1 VSKALRVNTFGGLW
15 IESPEGGSAADLRPR
30 GLALLAILA
39 AGGAKG
45 MTRDRV
51 LGVLWPD
58 TDEERARHALSQTI
72 YGLRRDLGEDV
83 IDSTPAL
90 RLDPSHI
97 SSDVADFQAAVKARE
112 WEKAA
117 AQYHGP
123 FLDGFYLA
131 DAPEFERWVENER
144 ASLATA
150 GIRAIEIVAKASA
163 EAGRPEE
170 AAEHWH
176 RLTRLDPLDSRIA
189 ASYMEALAA
198 LGDRAAAIA
207 HGRAHAELRRR
218 ELEVGPDPVV
228 ERVVE
233 RLREATDL
241 PAGGRVPRSTLP
253 PAGRDREAAAP
264 PAAPP
269 PLLSAAALSASGE
282 VASERSDAPVQ
293 PTAAPVIPGPPEALP
308 VPYRRL
314 ALGRRTIVIGAS
326 VAAVVIAGVLVWRA
340 TGASR
345 EASRPVL
352 AVGRIRDLALPDSA
366 ALGVL
371 SSEMLA
377 TSLGRLDEV
386 QVIANSRMLEL
397 TPRDADT
404 SRTAFTDAARRA
416 GATEVIEGEL
426 VPLADRR
433 FRLEIRRVDIARGL
447 VRGGYRATGSERI
460 ALVDSVTA
468 KIAADLR
475 VGAPSGSLADVSTR
489 SPVAYRFYEEGLRAL
504 YQYDAYAANGLF
516 RSAVR
521 EDSTFPM
528 ATYYAWRTARAVG
541 EADEGLLAD
550 RAVALAERASPRD
563 RLLILTHVGAERSDL
578 RALAAAETL
587 ATEYPRD
594 PEALVRATE
603 VMTDLGRAIQLLDRA
618 IAIDSAASPRSL
630 AFCRVCEALSQLN
643 TRYEWADSAA
653 AVERTLQR
661 WRTLRPND
669 ATPWALLADWL
680 IGFGRREEAETA
692 RRRYESLGGTRAG
705 QLGNLVRSLRLD
717 DLDAADRACNAGLA
731 SAERDEFTRYRWYCV
746 IALRMEGRYREALA
760 LARNG
765 RVPQSRIVRHG
776 FTPDAYELAIL
787 QMEMGQ
793 PLAAGNLFHDMA
805 KAEATRGPEGTR
817 ARNMAWLLTLSA
829 TAAVAAGDT
838 ARGRRLADSI
848 EAIGKRSLF
857 ARDPL
862 LHHFVRGLLYARA
875 QQPDAAVREL
885 RSAMHS
891 PTFGFTRINY
901 ELGEQLLALGR
912 PKEAINVV
920 QGALHGGLEGSG
932 LYVTR
937 TEMHDLL
944 ARLFDASGQRDSAAA
959 HFTVVERAWRM
970 ADPFLAPRAEA
981 ARQWLMREGRHTTFG
996 RSSTPT
1002 VDAMIRRRQDVAAHR
1017 RPGRSHWVS
1026 DLPSHSP
1033 VLLLGD
1039 DHVLDVA
1046 LPQQRL
1052 VRLQV
1057 AAHHLF
1063 ELHPDLTDAFA
1074 QQLLDFA
1081 VLRRRRVI
1089 RAAC

>member
-1 VSKALRVNTFGGLW
+1 MSKALRLNTFGGLW
-15 IESPEGGSAADLRPR
+15 IESPEGGAAADVRPR

-90 RLDPSHI
+90 RLDPVLI

-112 WEKAA
+112 WEEAA
-117 AQYHGP
+117 VQYHGP

-150 GIRAIEIVAKASA
+150 GIRAIEIVARASA
-163 EAGRPEE
+163 EAGRREE

-176 RLTRLDPLDSRIA
+176 RLAQLDPLDSRIA

-218 ELEVGPDPVV
+218 ELEVGPDPIV

-241 PAGGRVPRSTLP
+241 PAGGRGPGSAL
-253 PAGRDREAAAP
+253 P
-264 PAAPP
+264 PAAPAVEAVAP
-269 PLLSAAALSASGE
+269 LSAPLRSAALPAPGE
-282 VASERSDAPVQ
+282 MEPGPKVVSERSDAPAQ
-293 PTAAPVIPGPPEALP
+293 PTAAPVSTGPPEALS

-314 ALGRRTIVIGAS
+314 ALGGRTAVIGAS
-326 VAAVVIAGVLVWRA
+326 VAAVVIAGALVWRA
-340 TGASR
+340 TRASSETPR
-345 EASRPVL
+345 AVL

-377 TSLGRLDEV
+377 TSLARLDEV

-397 TPRDADT
+397 TPRDADA
-404 SRTAFTDAARRA
+404 SPTAFTDAARRA

-528 ATYYAWRTARAVG
+528 ATYHAWRTARAVG
-541 EADEGLLAD
+541 EADQGLLAD

-603 VMTDLGRAIQLLDRA
+603 VMTDLGRAIRLLDRA
-618 IAIDSAASPRSL
+618 IAIDSAASPRSIV
-630 AFCRVCEALSQLN
+630 FCRMCEALSQLN

-680 IGFGRREEAETA
+680 LGFGRRDEAEA
-692 RRRYESLGGTRAG
+692 AMRRYESLGGMRGG
-705 QLGNLVRSLRLD
+705 QVGHLVRSLRLD
-717 DLDAADRACNAGLA
+717 DLDAADRACNSGLA

-746 IALRMEGRYREALA
+746 IALRMAGRYREALA
-760 LARNG
+760 LSREG
-765 RVPQSRIVRHG
+765 RVPRSRIVRHG
-776 FTPDAYELAIL
+776 LVPNAYEVAIL

-793 PLAAGNLFHDMA
+793 SVAAGNLFHDMA
-805 KAEATRGPEGTR
+805 TAEATRGPEGTR

-875 QQPDAAVREL
+875 QQQDAAVREL

-901 ELGEQLLALGR
+901 ELGELLLTLGR

-944 ARLFDASGQRDSAAA
+944 ARLFDASGQRDSAAV
-959 HFTVVERAWRM
+959 HFTVVERAWRT

-981 ARQWLMREGRHTTFG
+981 ARRWLIREGRQTG
-996 RSSTPT
+996 L
-1002 VDAMIRRRQDVAAHR
+1002 
-1017 RPGRSHWVS
+1017 RP
-1026 DLPSHSP
+1026 
-1033 VLLLGD
+1033 
-1039 DHVLDVA
+1039 
-1046 LPQQRL
+1046 
-1052 VRLQV
+1052 
-1057 AAHHLF
+1057 
-1063 ELHPDLTDAFA
+1063 
-1074 QQLLDFA
+1074 QLNSK
-1081 VLRRRRVI
+1081 R
-1089 RAAC
+1089 

>member
-1 VSKALRVNTFGGLW
+1 MSKVLRLNTFGGLW
-15 IESPEGGSAADLRPR
+15 IERPEGGSAADIRPR

-45 MTRDRV
+45 MPRDRV

-72 YGLRRDLGEDV
+72 YGLRRDLGENV

-90 RLDPSHI
+90 RLDPSLI
-97 SSDVADFQAAVKARE
+97 SSDVADFQAAVRARE
-112 WEKAA
+112 WETAA
-117 AQYHGP
+117 ARYHGP
-123 FLDGFYLA
+123 FLDGFSLA
-131 DAPEFERWVENER
+131 DAPDFERWVETER

-150 GIRAIEIVAKASA
+150 GIRAIEIVARASA
-163 EAGRPEE
+163 DAGRREE

-176 RLTRLDPLDSRIA
+176 RLARLDPLDSRIA
-189 ASYMEALAA
+189 ASYMEALSA

-207 HGRAHAELRRR
+207 HGRAHTELRRR
-218 ELEVGPDPVV
+218 ELEVGPDAIV

-241 PAGGRVPRSTLP
+241 PAGGRVPGSALP
-253 PAGRDREAAAP
+253 PAGRERETGAP
-264 PAAPP
+264 
-269 PLLSAAALSASGE
+269 
-282 VASERSDAPVQ
+282 
-293 PTAAPVIPGPPEALP
+293 PTAAAAIPGAPDVLP

-314 ALGRRTIVIGAS
+314 VPGRRTALIGAS
-326 VAAVVIAGVLVWRA
+326 VAALVITGVFVWRA
-340 TGASR
+340 TSASR
-345 EASRPVL
+345 EARRPVL
-352 AVGRIRDLALPDSA
+352 AVGRIRDLALPDST
-366 ALGVL
+366 ALGLL

-377 TSLGRLDEV
+377 TSLGRLDAV

-397 TPRDADT
+397 TPRDADA

-426 VPLADRR
+426 VPLPDRR

-468 KIAADLR
+468 QVAADLR
-475 VGAPSGSLADVSTR
+475 VGAPRGSLAEVSTR
-489 SPVAYRFYEEGLRAL
+489 SPVASRFYEEGLRAL

-541 EADEGLLAD
+541 EADQGLLAD
-550 RAVALAERASPRD
+550 RAVALAERASTRD

-587 ATEYPRD
+587 ATGYPRD
-594 PEALVRATE
+594 PEALVRASE

-618 IAIDSAASPRSL
+618 IALDSAASPHSIAL
-630 AFCRVCEALSQLN
+630 CRVCEALSQLN

-680 IGFGRREEAETA
+680 IGFGRREEAEA
-692 RRRYESLGGTRAG
+692 AMRRYESLGGTRGG
-705 QLGNLVRSLRLD
+705 QLGHLVRSLRLD
-717 DLDAADRACNAGLA
+717 DLDAADRACESGLA
-731 SAERDEFTRYRWYCV
+731 SAEREEFMRYRWFCV

-760 LARNG
+760 LSRDG
-765 RVPQSRIVRHG
+765 RVPRSRIVRQG
-776 FTPDAYELAIL
+776 LIPDAYQVAIL
-787 QMEMGQ
+787 HLEMGQ
-793 PLAAGNLFHDMA
+793 ALAASSLFHDMA
-805 KAEATRGPEGTR
+805 TAEATRGPEGMR
-817 ARNMAWLLTLSA
+817 ARNTAWLLTLSA
-829 TAAVAAGDT
+829 TAAVAGGDT

-848 EAIGKRSLF
+848 EASGKRSLF

-862 LHHFVRGLLYARA
+862 LHHFVRGLLHARA
-875 QQPDAAVREL
+875 QQPEAAVREL
-885 RSAMHS
+885 RSALHS

-901 ELGEQLLALGR
+901 ELGELLLALGR
-912 PKEAINVV
+912 PKEAITAV

-959 HFTVVERAWRM
+959 HFAVVERAWRT
-970 ADPFLAPRAEA
+970 ADPFLAPRAER
-981 ARQWLMREGRHTTFG
+981 ARRWLMREGLLTG
-996 RSSTPT
+996 SARSSAPADTP
-1002 VDAMIRRRQDVAAHR
+1002 R
-1017 RPGRSHWVS
+1017 
-1026 DLPSHSP
+1026 
-1033 VLLLGD
+1033 
-1039 DHVLDVA
+1039 
-1046 LPQQRL
+1046 
-1052 VRLQV
+1052 
-1057 AAHHLF
+1057 
-1063 ELHPDLTDAFA
+1063 
-1074 QQLLDFA
+1074 
-1081 VLRRRRVI
+1081 
-1089 RAAC
+1089 